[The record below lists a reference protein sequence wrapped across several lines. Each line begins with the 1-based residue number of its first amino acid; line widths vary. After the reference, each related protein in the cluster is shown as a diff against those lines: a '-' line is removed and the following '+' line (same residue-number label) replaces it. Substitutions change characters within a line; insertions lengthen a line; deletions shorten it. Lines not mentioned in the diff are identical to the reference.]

1 MRDRSGSAAAL
12 VAALV
17 LSAVTVACDRPA
29 ASPASTPPA
38 ADSGKPAATS
48 DTTGGF
54 APPVAGGDIRA
65 GDAQVDGGRIRPGVG
80 RFRMSAVANGEERE
94 LGTLT
99 QEVAP
104 VEEGGRQLLRMVMS
118 MKSPAGN
125 GVDTSHVDART
136 LAPVRLRAHNAEG
149 TISID
154 FNGVKV
160 LGNKVSAGGQ
170 VQPVAQ
176 STAAPA
182 FDASMIDFLVTALP
196 LSLGYT
202 ARLPIFMIEQGGL
215 SWYSV
220 RVIGDAMEAGE
231 PAYAVDVVMPVGL
244 ARYSVAKKDRRLLAA
259 TISFAQGGGVLKM
272 TRLPD

>member
-1 MRDRSGSAAAL
+1 MRVRSGSAAVL

-17 LSAVTVACDRPA
+17 LSAVAAACDRPA
-29 ASPASTPPA
+29 AAPA
-38 ADSGKPAATS
+38 ADGGRPSAATQ

-54 APPVAGGDIRA
+54 AAPVAGGDIKA
-65 GDAQVDGGRIRPGVG
+65 GDAQVDGGRIPTGVA

-160 LGNKVSAGGQ
+160 LGNKVSASGQ
-170 VQPVAQ
+170 VQPVTQ

-182 FDASMIDFLVTALP
+182 FDASMIDYLVTALP

-220 RVIGDAMEAGE
+220 RVIGDAMEAGQQS
-231 PAYAVDVVMPVGL
+231 YAVDVVMPVGL